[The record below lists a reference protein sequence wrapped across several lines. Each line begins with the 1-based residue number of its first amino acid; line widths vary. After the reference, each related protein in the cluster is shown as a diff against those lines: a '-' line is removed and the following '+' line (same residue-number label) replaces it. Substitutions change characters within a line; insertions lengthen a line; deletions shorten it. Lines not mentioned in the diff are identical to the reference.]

1 MNKKTLIICLIAGGI
16 ILIPL
21 AFSSSLFASDPLSP
35 SETIT
40 TYYDHAREGNIDEAK
55 KYISQDVIDQYEDG
69 GTWYATTL
77 KSAIVKEGKAYS
89 EMEPVKEEVEGDTA
103 QVDVRVITDSGRED
117 TERYLLVKEDD
128 SWKITFQ

>member
-1 MNKKTLIICLIAGGI
+1 MNKKIWIICLIAGGI
-16 ILIPL
+16 LLIPL

-40 TYYDHAREGNIDEAK
+40 TYYDYAREGDIESAK
-55 KYISQDVIDQYEDG
+55 DYISQDVIDQYKNG

-77 KSAIVKEGKAYS
+77 KSAIVKEGKAYD
-89 EMEPVKEEVEGDTA
+89 EMEPVKEEIEGTTA
-103 QVDVRVITDSGRED
+103 QVDVRVITESGRED
-117 TERYLLVKEDD
+117 TERFLLVKEDD